1 MAIALAISQ
10 LNGGMRTIVTRELVT
25 VRLGLF
31 GIRVLKIKTSE
42 IAASEIMEFSPI
54 KDFGGYGIRFNRKMY
69 AYFLKGN
76 RGIKITLDHG
86 MQYLIGADHPEQM
99 LAVIKA
105 VSRKT

>member
-1 MAIALAISQ
+1 
-10 LNGGMRTIVTRELVT
+10 
-25 VRLGLF
+25 
-31 GIRVLKIKTSE
+31 
-42 IAASEIMEFSPI
+42 
-54 KDFGGYGIRFNRKMY
+54 MY

-105 VSRKT
+105 VSLKT